1 MKSFDEYRELN
12 EGKENDSSKT
22 KAMKAL
28 VEALRTWGDKYTMTT
43 RKFVWEHLTTKRG
56 EELMGKI
63 LRNPKTYFP
72 DSEFIKLVEK
82 K

>member
-1 MKSFDEYRELN
+1 MKSFNEYRDLN
-12 EGKENDSSKT
+12 EGKDADTSKT

-28 VEALRTWGDKYTMTT
+28 VEALRTWGDKYSMTT
-43 RKFVWEHLTTKRG
+43 RKFVWEHLNSKRG
-56 EELMGKI
+56 EELMNKI
-63 LRNPKTYFP
+63 LRNPKTYYP